1 MIVIIADFRLRG
13 LVFFLPFLFILKKFF
28 LLPCL
33 TPTPIQ
39 FLLLINFSSS
49 SFFSK
54 YIISSPH
61 PFSHFWIVFVW
72 FWFFFFEFRYL
83 FPFSFFLFFPF
94 LFRRWNSKRNL
105 HHHRHNRCLNHPQ
118 FQPWSEFV
126 LFWNFFF
133 FWGGKSKM
141 KIIFFPFSVIFPQ
154 QWRSLKSG
162 WMRTSCHGR
171 VPPTWSRKN
180 LRQQWTKL
188 E

>member
-1 MIVIIADFRLRG
+1 MIVIIASFSLQRLS
-13 LVFFLPFLFILKKFF
+13 FFPFFYLFKNFLLPFLSS
-28 LLPCL
+28 
-33 TPTPIQ
+33 TSSQ
-39 FLLLINFSSS
+39 FLLLIKFSSS
-49 SFFSK
+49 SFFSR
-54 YIISSPH
+54 YIIYSPH

-72 FWFFFFEFRYL
+72 FWFFFLNFVIFSL
-83 FPFSFFLFFPF
+83 FPFSFSFLSFFADGTAKGIFIIIVTTDVSITRSSSHGVSLFF
-94 LFRRWNSKRNL
+94 SGI
-105 HHHRHNRCLNHPQ
+105 
-118 FQPWSEFV
+118 
-126 LFWNFFF
+126 FFF